1 LKIFIK
7 TTLSSAVTALLLAA
21 ICLAQTSQPGSS
33 ASQEPSVTAK
43 NQPNGAAGSGTSLL
57 PAGSTLQA
65 ELIAPVDARK
75 NKAGDEVLA
84 KLTHDVKASGNV
96 VIPKGSRVVGHVT
109 EVKSRSKDQP
119 SSKVGVVFDRVVL
132 KNGGEV
138 AVAMRIQ
145 AIGRALPAGEGELAS
160 GTTSVAPGGLLGGI
174 GSTTTGGAN
183 DIGHTAPSTSLALS
197 SQGVVGLHGL
207 SLSNQNS
214 PSQTATPAQVSVI
227 SSNSGNVHLDSGTEM
242 ILRVSH

>member
-33 ASQEPSVTAK
+33 ASQEPSVTA
-43 NQPNGAAGSGTSLL
+43 NQPNGAAGSGASLV

-84 KLTHDVKASGNV
+84 KVTHDVKASGNV

>member
-1 LKIFIK
+1 MKIFIK

-33 ASQEPSVTAK
+33 ASQEPSVTA
-43 NQPNGAAGSGTSLL
+43 NQPNGAAGSGASLL

-75 NKAGDEVLA
+75 NKAGGEVLA
-84 KLTHDVKASGNV
+84 KVTHDVKASGNV

-160 GTTSVAPGGLLGGI
+160 GTEPPVWLPAAYWEGLDRLQRVER
-174 GSTTTGGAN
+174 TTLAILPLPQVWHCQAKALWDCTG
-183 DIGHTAPSTSLALS
+183 
-197 SQGVVGLHGL
+197 
-207 SLSNQNS
+207 
-214 PSQTATPAQVSVI
+214 
-227 SSNSGNVHLDSGTEM
+227 
-242 ILRVSH
+242 